1 MGPAGR
7 IWESSHHTRQRSFLS
22 SAWES
27 KITLFAIRIP
37 CRWQAASRLSRAR
50 DNRKFTL
57 RFPMDHSPVTSTA
70 DTSAEPHRPTLERLL
85 DTAATL
91 FWEKGYAATT
101 TREIAAAVGIQQ
113 ASLYYH
119 IPSKEDLL
127 YQLYVSSLEQLMVDV
142 QSAVDGATD
151 PVERI
156 RVLARAHLATLLR
169 YQKRHVTMLTELR
182 ALTER
187 HRAEVVALRDR
198 YGSLVRSVLED
209 AQASGMIRSD

>member
-1 MGPAGR
+1 
-7 IWESSHHTRQRSFLS
+7 
-22 SAWES
+22 
-27 KITLFAIRIP
+27 
-37 CRWQAASRLSRAR
+37 
-50 DNRKFTL
+50 
-57 RFPMDHSPVTSTA
+57 MDHSRTA
-70 DTSAEPHRPTLERLL
+70 PAAPDTGTAPPRPTLERLF

-142 QSAVDGATD
+142 QAAVDGAGD
-151 PVERI
+151 PLERI

-182 ALTER
+182 ALSER
-187 HRAEVVALRDR
+187 HHAEVVTLRDR
-198 YGSLVRSVLED
+198 YGNFVRSVLED
-209 AQASGMIRSD
+209 AQASGKVRTDIPSRYL